1 MTKAILYQPNMTT
14 DLKQD
19 SKEQLKTLGYQF
31 SAEMKFIII
40 MCPIQMNEDWSV

>member
-14 DLKQD
+14 DLTQD

-40 MCPIQMNEDWSV
+40 MCPIQMNVD

>member
-1 MTKAILYQPNMTT
+1 MTT

-31 SAEMKFIII
+31 SEPMKFIV
-40 MCPIQMNEDWSV
+40 MSPIQMNMNWGV